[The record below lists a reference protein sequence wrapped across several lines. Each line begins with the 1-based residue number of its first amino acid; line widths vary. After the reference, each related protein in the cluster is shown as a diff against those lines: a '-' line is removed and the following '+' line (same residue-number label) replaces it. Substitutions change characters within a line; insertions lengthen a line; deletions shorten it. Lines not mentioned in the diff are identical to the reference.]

1 MLSIRFFRLSAVAAL
16 ILCSSLAFSQQAAQH
31 QGSIARF
38 TANLGRV
45 GLGWAEGSM
54 VQLDPAKL
62 CCEGNLPWGM
72 YFNKV
77 TPYIAVKIPPI
88 DVPLPVFQLR
98 PDEAVVVI
106 GVTPP
111 EAEYFSY
118 QLYLGE
124 RTFPTDVNNF
134 FSPHRPLL
142 ASMGDAVN
150 LRTIKT
156 IGPDP
161 FNRPVVFVFTPDRN
175 TDARVRTALRSAG
188 YPDAIINT
196 VVVPAPMLDLGLD
209 PKKNDLLLIIHR
221 IRMSTDS
228 GGAVQAYVEAFAGK
242 QPPLRAFR
250 ITPKRSESP
259 RLFATPALRVRGTG
273 RTEMNLTPSLGQ
285 LRQAILAHHEEGY
298 DATEYVTR
306 PIAYDGFDYIQRGAN
321 ALGDTRDAL
330 YLGAGGLPEFDVND
344 TLTLTD
350 DEFLIAYGPKHVAT
364 GKAIYTAIN
373 VYATDP
379 QLPMGSVFYDKFE
392 GSADAYSPGADL
404 LYAYKI
410 KRHCGGEPYCL
421 ELTEPPYQPCTP
433 WCGLGRD
440 DCPAFVLGDTTKL
453 GVIWRNY
460 VEPHTNV
467 GAAFTEVLYDRLI
480 KFSPRK

>member
-1 MLSIRFFRLSAVAAL
+1 MLSFKFFRLSAVAAFV
-16 ILCSSLAFSQQAAQH
+16 LCASPAFSQQAAQH
-31 QGSIARF
+31 PGSIARF
-38 TANLGRV
+38 TANLSRA
-45 GLGWAEGSM
+45 GLVVAEGSM
-54 VQLDPAKL
+54 VQLDPAEL
-62 CCEGNLPWGM
+62 CCEGDLPWGM
-72 YFNKV
+72 YFNKL

-88 DVPLPVFQLR
+88 ETSLPVFQLR

-111 EAEYFSY
+111 EADYFGY

-124 RTFPTDVNNF
+124 RTFPTDVETF

-142 ASMGDAVN
+142 ASVGDAVN
-150 LRTIKT
+150 QRTIRT

-161 FNRPVVFVFTPDRN
+161 FNRPVVFIFTPDRN
-175 TDARVRTALRSAG
+175 TDARVRAALRSAG

-221 IRMSTDS
+221 IRMSADPDGAEKYVAAFS
-228 GGAVQAYVEAFAGK
+228 GA

-250 ITPKRSESP
+250 ITPASSASP
-259 RLFATPALRVRGTG
+259 RPYQTPALRIRGTG
-273 RTEMNLTPSLGQ
+273 RTEMDLTPSVGQ
-285 LRQAILAHHEEGY
+285 LRQAILKSFGGY

-306 PIAYDGFDYIQRGAN
+306 PIGYDGFDYIQRGAN

-330 YLGAGGLPEFDVND
+330 YLGAGGLPEFDVD
-344 TLTLTD
+344 DPVTLRE

-373 VYATDP
+373 VYASDP
-379 QLPMGSVFYDKFE
+379 QLPVGSVFHDKFE
-392 GSADAYSPGADL
+392 GSAEAYLAGADL
-404 LYAYKI
+404 LYVYKV
-410 KRHCGGEPYCL
+410 KRHCDGEPYCL
-421 ELTEPPYQPCTP
+421 ELAPPPYQPCRP
-433 WCGLGRD
+433 WCKSWP
-440 DCPAFVLGDTTKL
+440 DCPEFTLGDTTRL

-460 VEPHTNV
+460 VEPQTNV

-480 KFSPRK
+480 KFSPK

>member
-1 MLSIRFFRLSAVAAL
+1 MLSVKFFRLSAVAAL
-16 ILCSSLAFSQQAAQH
+16 TLCTSLAFSQQAAQH
-31 QGSIARF
+31 QSSIARF
-38 TANLGRV
+38 TANLSRAGI
-45 GLGWAEGSM
+45 GWAEGSM
-54 VQLDPAKL
+54 VQLDPARL
-62 CCEGNLPWGM
+62 CCEGKLPWGM

-88 DVPLPVFQLR
+88 GGPLPVFQLR

-124 RTFPTDVNNF
+124 RTFPTDVKNF
-134 FSPHRPLL
+134 FSPHRALL
-142 ASMGDAVN
+142 ASVGDAVN

-161 FNRPVVFVFTPDRN
+161 FNRPVVFIFTPDRN
-175 TDARVRTALRSAG
+175 TDARVRAALRGAG

-196 VVVPAPMLDLGLD
+196 VVVPARMLDLGLELT
-209 PKKNDLLLIIHR
+209 KNDLLLIIHR
-221 IRMSTDS
+221 IRMSADA
-228 GGAVQAYVEAFAGK
+228 GGAVQDYVEAFAGK

-250 ITPKRSESP
+250 ITPSSSASLRP
-259 RLFATPALRVRGTG
+259 YPTPALRVRGTG
-273 RTEMNLTPSLGQ
+273 RTEMDLTPSLGQ
-285 LRQAILAHHEEGY
+285 LRQAILAHHKEGY
-298 DATEYVTR
+298 NATEYVTR

-330 YLGAGGLPEFDVND
+330 YLAAGVLPEFDLND
-344 TLTLTD
+344 PLTLSE

-373 VYATDP
+373 VYASDP

-392 GSADAYSPGADL
+392 GSADAYVPGADR

-410 KRHCGGEPYCL
+410 KRHCHGEPYCL

-433 WCGLGRD
+433 WCATSP
-440 DCPAFVLGDTTKL
+440 CPPFTLGDSTNL

-480 KFSPRK
+480 KFSPRKP

>member
-1 MLSIRFFRLSAVAAL
+1 MLSVKFFRLSAVAAL
-16 ILCSSLAFSQQAAQH
+16 ILCTSLAFSQQAAQH
-31 QGSIARF
+31 QGSIAKF
-38 TANLGRV
+38 TASLKSV
-45 GLGWAEGSM
+45 GLGWVEGSL
-54 VQLDPAKL
+54 VQLDPAQL
-62 CCEGNLPWGM
+62 CCEGKIPWGM

-88 DVPLPVFQLR
+88 QAALPVFQLR

-111 EAEYFSY
+111 EAKYFSY

-124 RTFPTDVNNF
+124 RTYPTDVVGF
-134 FSPHRPLL
+134 FSPHRLLL
-142 ASMGDAVN
+142 ASVGDAVN
-150 LRTIKT
+150 VRTIKT

-161 FNRPVVFVFTPDRN
+161 FNRRVVFIFTPDRD
-175 TDARVRTALRSAG
+175 TDARVRAALRSAG

-209 PKKNDLLLIIHR
+209 PTKNDLLLIIHR
-221 IRMSTDS
+221 MAMFADPD
-228 GGAVQAYVEAFAGK
+228 GAGKEYVGAFTGK

-250 ITPKRSESP
+250 ITPTRSDSP
-259 RLFATPALRVRGTG
+259 RPYRTPALRIRGTG
-273 RTEMNLTPSLGQ
+273 RTEMDLTPSLDQ
-285 LRQAILAHHEEGY
+285 LRQSILASYSGY
-298 DATEYVTR
+298 NATEYVTR

-344 TLTLTD
+344 PVTLRE
-350 DEFLIAYGPKHVAT
+350 DEFLIAYGLKHVAT
-364 GKAIYTAIN
+364 GKAIYTNIN
-373 VYATDP
+373 VYASDP

-410 KRHCGGEPYCL
+410 KRHCDGEPYCL
-421 ELTEPPYQPCTP
+421 ELTPPLYQPCTP
-433 WCGLGRD
+433 WCSTWPN
-440 DCPAFVLGDTTKL
+440 CPAFTLGDSTKL

-467 GAAFTEVLYDRLI
+467 GAAFTEIVYDRLI
-480 KFSPRK
+480 KFSLR

>member
-1 MLSIRFFRLSAVAAL
+1 MLSVKFFRLSAVAAL
-16 ILCSSLAFSQQAAQH
+16 ILCASVAFSQPAAQH
-31 QGSIARF
+31 QGSITRF
-38 TANLGRV
+38 TANLKSA

-62 CCEGNLPWGM
+62 CCEGKLPWGM

-77 TPYIAVKIPPI
+77 TPYIAVKIPSI
-88 DVPLPVFQLR
+88 DAPLPVFQLR

-124 RTFPTDVNNF
+124 RTYPTDVESF
-134 FSPHRPLL
+134 FSPHRLLL
-142 ASMGDAVN
+142 ASVGDAVN
-150 LRTIKT
+150 LRTVKT

-161 FNRPVVFVFTPDRN
+161 FNRPVVFIFTPDRN
-175 TDARVRTALRSAG
+175 TDARVRAALRSAG

-209 PKKNDLLLIIHR
+209 PATNDLLLIIHR
-221 IRMSTDS
+221 IRMSADAD
-228 GGAVQAYVEAFAGK
+228 GAVQEYVRAFTGTH
-242 QPPLRAFR
+242 PPLRAFR
-250 ITPKRSESP
+250 ITPTSSGSP
-259 RLFATPALRVRGTG
+259 RPYPTPALRIRGTG
-273 RTEMNLTPSLGQ
+273 RTEMDLTPSLGQ
-285 LRQAILAHHEEGY
+285 LRQAILASQSGY
-298 DATEYVTR
+298 NATEYVTR

-330 YLGAGGLPEFDVND
+330 YLGAGGLPEFGVND
-344 TLTLTD
+344 PVTLGE

-373 VYATDP
+373 VYASDP
-379 QLPMGSVFYDKFE
+379 QLPVGSVFYDKFE
-392 GSADAYSPGADL
+392 GSADAYLPGADL
-404 LYAYKI
+404 LYVYKI
-410 KRHCGGEPYCL
+410 KRHCDGEAYCL
-421 ELTEPPYQPCTP
+421 ELTPPPYQPCKP
-433 WCGLGRD
+433 YCGLGEK
-440 DCPAFVLGDTTKL
+440 DCPAFTLGDSTRL
-453 GVIWRNY
+453 GVIWRSY

-480 KFSPRK
+480 KFSRK